1 MRFFSKFRL
10 RVLFQNV
17 PSYLTMFFGIFL
29 AGTLVVI
36 GSMYAPLLEDYSN
49 MVKESMIS
57 KYQYVMINQEET
69 DNKNAE
75 KFCLTTLETTD
86 KKFMADDVS
95 IYGISNDS
103 KYIDTSIPTGE
114 VVVSSAMMNKF
125 SLKVGD
131 EVTLKKKYTDKT
143 YLFKIAGDYKYDAAI
158 TVFMSRGD
166 YLKMFN
172 EDTDYFTGYF
182 SNEKLNDLSD
192 DDVAAVVTEKDFN
205 KVVTQ
210 MQVSMLEFVKVFKM
224 LGIVIFLLI
233 MYILT
238 KQIMERNSK
247 SISMTKILGF
257 SDIEIGRLYIIMTS
271 IVVVLSLLISIP
283 LISVVLRWC
292 FKSYLYTQM
301 TGYVP
306 YIISNSCYV
315 SMFVLGVV
323 SYVLVAIAMLLK
335 IRKTSLG
342 EALKNQSL

>member
-1 MRFFSKFRL
+1 
-10 RVLFQNV
+10 
-17 PSYLTMFFGIFL
+17 
-29 AGTLVVI
+29 
-36 GSMYAPLLEDYSN
+36 
-49 MVKESMIS
+49 
-57 KYQYVMINQEET
+57 
-69 DNKNAE
+69 
-75 KFCLTTLETTD
+75 
-86 KKFMADDVS
+86 
-95 IYGISNDS
+95 
-103 KYIDTSIPTGE
+103 
-114 VVVSSAMMNKF
+114 
-125 SLKVGD
+125 
-131 EVTLKKKYTDKT
+131 
-143 YLFKIAGDYKYDAAI
+143 
-158 TVFMSRGD
+158 
-166 YLKMFN
+166 
-172 EDTDYFTGYF
+172 
-182 SNEKLNDLSD
+182 
-192 DDVAAVVTEKDFN
+192 
-205 KVVTQ
+205 
-210 MQVSMLEFVKVFKM
+210 MLEFVKVFKM

-238 KQIMERNSK
+238 KQIIERNSK